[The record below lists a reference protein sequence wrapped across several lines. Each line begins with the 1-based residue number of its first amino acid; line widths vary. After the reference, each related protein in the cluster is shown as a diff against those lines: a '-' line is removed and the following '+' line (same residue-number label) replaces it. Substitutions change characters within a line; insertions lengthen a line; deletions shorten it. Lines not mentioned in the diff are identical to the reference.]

1 MKEKSFKII
10 NGNKKILL
18 SAPHSVLHQRQNNIR
33 ASETRTRDLVKRI
46 SSESNSYGIYKIKPE
61 FNDANWDKKCE
72 YKNKIKE
79 IVKKEKI
86 KALIDIHGMAAYRK
100 QDICI
105 GINYGKNIK
114 NNYNIL
120 NKIIRIFN
128 KKGFENITIDEPFA
142 ASYEYCVSTYIAQ
155 KCDII
160 TFQIEINRKYR
171 SSSYEEY
178 KKYSNLKESIKEIV
192 DFLEKEL

>member
-1 MKEKSFKII
+1 MKEESFKII

-33 ASETRTRDLVKRI
+33 ESETRTGDIVKRVAK
-46 SSESNSYGIYKIKPE
+46 ESKSFAIYKIKPE

-79 IVKKEKI
+79 IVEKEKI

-105 GINYGKNIK
+105 GVNHGKNIK

-120 NKIIRIFN
+120 NKIIKIFN
-128 KKGFENITIDEPFA
+128 KYGFKNITIDEPFA

-155 KCDII
+155 TCNIL

-171 SSSYEEY
+171 SSTYKEYE
-178 KKYSNLKESIKEIV
+178 KYNNLKEAIKEIV
-192 DFLEKEL
+192 DFLEA